1 MGKITYGQSLIIMV
15 TCSIPFLI
23 GTLNGSVTGV
33 DPVDDSN
40 DVLGYRITGII
51 VPPNATMNT
60 CCQSPTPLFNRTTG
74 EFLLEGLKDGEYILA
89 FSAPGYEAIV
99 RTIPVNGSDV
109 DLGVIFLQSKDGQK
123 SPSYRADLGPWR
135 DAKGNGIPGI
145 NVSLHIDMN
154 LYWNLTGMGGIAS
167 LEIPIQSIPN
177 GTNISCTFHSGN
189 INWRWNQEAAPYGAF
204 ASQDDGSA
212 GSNVLIYS
220 ISAMIA
226 MVFFFLVWSVMQIIR
241 KRGA

>member
-1 MGKITYGQSLIIMV
+1 MGKITCCRSLIIIIS
-15 TCSIPFLI
+15 CSISSLVGMMVGNI
-23 GTLNGSVTGV
+23 AAV
-33 DPVDDSN
+33 DPIDNSN
-40 DVLGYRITGII
+40 DVQVYQITGII

-60 CCQSPTPLFNRTTG
+60 CCQSSAPVFNKTTG
-74 EFLLEGLKDGEYILA
+74 EFMINELTDGEYIVS

-123 SPSYRADLGPWR
+123 SPSYRVDLGPWR

-145 NVSLHIDMN
+145 NVSLYIGMN

-177 GTNISCTFHSGN
+177 GTKISCITN
-189 INWRWNQEAAPYGAF
+189 
-204 ASQDDGSA
+204 
-212 GSNVLIYS
+212 L
-220 ISAMIA
+220 
-226 MVFFFLVWSVMQIIR
+226 
-241 KRGA
+241 